1 MNVQKVTFQN
11 SSGEILT
18 GRMEF
23 PADQKPHQFAI
34 FAHCFTCT
42 KNLRAVVNISRALAQ
57 SGFGVLRF
65 DFTGLGESEGDF
77 ADTNFSGNVEDLVEA
92 ARFLE
97 ENYEAPTL
105 LVGHSLGGS
114 AVIFAA
120 AQLESVRAVTTIG
133 APSDPAHVQR
143 LLKDSREDIIRNGKA
158 TVNLEGRDFTI
169 KKQFL
174 DDLES
179 QNLSEVIHRFKKS
192 LLIMHSP
199 QDRTVEI
206 MNAEKLYK
214 AARHPKSFI
223 TLDGADHLLSDNR
236 DSRYAGE
243 VIAGWA
249 SRYLQIPEKEELR
262 SHKKVAASLDKH
274 EGFTTKLK
282 LGNHSS
288 LADEPV
294 SFGGNDFGPDPYAY
308 VAGGLAACKVMTVQ
322 MYAKRKKWDLQN
334 ATVHINHSRE
344 HRVDADHAE
353 KETSAKI
360 DTFSCEIRFTGDLSE
375 AQRER
380 LAEISDR
387 CPVHRTLTRDIQIIS
402 KLIE

>member
-1 MNVQKVTFQN
+1 MNVEKVTFLN
-11 SSGEILT
+11 SAGETLT

-23 PADQKPHQFAI
+23 PADQKPHQYAI

-42 KNLRAVVNISRALAQ
+42 KNLSAVVNISRALAQ
-57 SGFGVLRF
+57 AGFGVLRF

-77 ADTNFSGNVEDLVEA
+77 AETNFSGNVEDLVDA
-92 ARFLE
+92 ARFLKE
-97 ENYEAPTL
+97 KYESPAL

-120 AQLESVRAVTTIG
+120 AQLDSVRAVATIG

-143 LLKDSREDIIRNGKA
+143 LLKDSREEIIKNGKA
-158 TVNLEGRDFTI
+158 TVNLEGREFTI

-179 QNLSEVIHRFKKS
+179 QNLTEIIHRFKKS
-192 LLIMHSP
+192 LLILHSP
-199 QDRTVEI
+199 QDMTVEI

-223 TLDGADHLLSDNR
+223 TLDGADHLLSDKD
-236 DSRYAGE
+236 DSRYVGE

-249 SRYLQIPEKEELR
+249 SRYLRIPDKEKLR
-262 SHKKVAASLDKH
+262 SHKKVAASLDH
-274 EGFTTKLK
+274 EEGFTTRLK
-282 LGNHSS
+282 LGNHSA

-294 SFGGNDFGPDPYAY
+294 SFGGKDFGPDPYAY

-334 ATVHINHSRE
+334 VTVHINHSRE
-344 HRVDADHAE
+344 HRVDADLAGE
-353 KETSAKI
+353 ESPKI
-360 DTFSCEIRFTGDLSE
+360 DTFTCEISFAGNLSE
-375 AQRER
+375 EQRSR
-380 LAEISDR
+380 LLEISDR

-402 KLIE
+402 QLIK

>member
-1 MNVQKVTFQN
+1 MNVQKITFQN
-11 SSGEILT
+11 KTGEILT
-18 GRMEF
+18 GRMEL
-23 PADQKPHQFAI
+23 PAGQKPHQYAI

-42 KNLRAVVNISRALAQ
+42 KNLTAVVNISRTLAQ
-57 SGFGVLRF
+57 AGFGVLRF

-120 AQLESVRAVTTIG
+120 AQLDSVRAVTTIG

-143 LLKDSREDIIRNGKA
+143 LLKDSREEIIKNGKA

-179 QNLSEVIHRFKKS
+179 QNLAEIIHRFEKS

-199 QDRTVEI
+199 QDQTVEI

-223 TLDGADHLLSDNR
+223 TLDGADHLLSKKA
-236 DSRYAGE
+236 DSRYVGQ

-249 SRYLQIPEKEELR
+249 SRYLEIPEKEELL
-262 SHKKVAASLDKH
+262 SHKNVAASLDSQ
-274 EGFTTKLK
+274 EGFTTKMK
-282 LGNHSS
+282 LGKHSS

-294 SFGGNDFGPDPYAY
+294 SFGGKDFGPDPYAY

-344 HRVDADHAE
+344 HRVDAVHAE
-353 KETSAKI
+353 NESSAKI
-360 DTFSCEIRFTGDLSE
+360 DTFSCEISFTGDLSE
-375 AQRER
+375 AQKER
-380 LAEISDR
+380 LLEISDR

-402 KLIE
+402 QLIE